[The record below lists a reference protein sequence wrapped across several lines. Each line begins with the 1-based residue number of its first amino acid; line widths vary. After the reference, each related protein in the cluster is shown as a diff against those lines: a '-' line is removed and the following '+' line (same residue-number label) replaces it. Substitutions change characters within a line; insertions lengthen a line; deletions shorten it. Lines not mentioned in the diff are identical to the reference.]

1 MHDGLM
7 EVGIFLAGAASGALL
22 KYLQDRRLLR
32 YYGELVSNLS
42 HALQQQAE
50 EIPRAERVV
59 VTMPARP
66 AGLTTMGHGSKRQGQ
81 GP

>member
-1 MHDGLM
+1 MAI
-7 EVGIFLAGAASGALL
+7 GIFLLGAAGGALL

-42 HALQQQAE
+42 HAVQQQVE

-66 AGLTTMGHGSKRQGQ
+66 AGLSTAGSGTKRQGQ
-81 GP
+81 AT